1 MLNSCLFMRNGET
14 AALLIKC
21 FSLSILS
28 HPSLFIYSCVCQRH
42 TIEARFKLVWIVSAW
57 CYLLSLRK
65 CPLYKKK
72 QHTIVIKWLW
82 ANVFALSDRILSFSQ
97 AHLLKSCTWSFLLLL
112 GFDFTLYCG
121 YGSSSLKAKCVMQI
135 NLWTSPSYC
144 CLLMTDVSQNLIIAW
159 VSC

>member
-1 MLNSCLFMRNGET
+1 MRNGET

-21 FSLSILS
+21 FSLSIFS
-28 HPSLFIYSCVCQRH
+28 HPCLFIYSCVGQQH

-57 CYLLSLRK
+57 CYLLSLIK
-65 CPLYKKK
+65 CPLSKKK
-72 QHTIVIKWLW
+72 QHTIVNMWLL
-82 ANVFALSDRILSFSQ
+82 ANVFALSDSILNFSQ

-135 NLWTSPSYC
+135 NLRTSLSYC
-144 CLLMTDVSQNLIIAW
+144 CLPMADFSQNLLLAW